1 MLEVSGGYEAIVGG
15 EYPNQLI
22 SITNKSKAEV
32 KNILAGND
40 ETIGKISC
48 ASEVKMTI
56 MSFQGTPPGR
66 SPFEVVAVHP
76 QSNNES
82 NDFII
87 EMEKSA
93 VKASSAGT
101 ARFAN
106 ISVDGVSC
114 ESRHVMRMIVEFLD
128 CKINHLGS
136 TDSNHNMKSW
146 RYQILAGGGTVGRAI
161 GRYML
166 DAD

>member
-1 MLEVSGGYEAIVGG
+1 M
-15 EYPNQLI
+15 I

-32 KNILAGND
+32 EIILAGND

-48 ASEVKMTI
+48 TLEVKMTI
-56 MSFQGTPPGR
+56 MSFQGTPPGI
-66 SPFEVVAVHP
+66 SPFEVVAVRP

-93 VKASSAGT
+93 VIASRAGT

-128 CKINHLGS
+128 CKINHIGS
-136 TDSNHNMKSW
+136 IDPNHNMKSW
-146 RYQILAGGGTVGRAI
+146 KQYLYDR
-161 GRYML
+161 
-166 DAD
+166 